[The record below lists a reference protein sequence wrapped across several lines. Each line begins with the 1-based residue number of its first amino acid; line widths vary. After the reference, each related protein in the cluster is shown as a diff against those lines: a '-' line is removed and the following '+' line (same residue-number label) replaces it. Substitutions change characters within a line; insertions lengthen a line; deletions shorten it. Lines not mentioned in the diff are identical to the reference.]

1 MGLCS
6 SLLAHVSKP
15 ETIKDLHKIVCDP
28 NTVLDPLSAVKK
40 VAEEISEVPG
50 VVEIREV
57 VNNVVD
63 KVVDN
68 VDKIVDTLDDIP
80 ELIQTEIKDLDIS
93 LNKLN
98 RKIFNE

>member
-1 MGLCS
+1 M
-6 SLLAHVSKP
+6 
-15 ETIKDLHKIVCDP
+15 
-28 NTVLDPLSAVKK
+28 SAVKK

-50 VVEIREV
+50 VVELREV
-57 VNNVVD
+57 VDNIADKVVENVD
-63 KVVDN
+63 KVVD
-68 VDKIVDTLDDIP
+68 TLDDMP